1 MKLKNKKILI
11 GITGTI
17 AAYKIPELIRMFKK
31 EGADVKIV
39 LTKNALE
46 FVGVKTLET
55 LSQNP
60 VYFEEFETTFST
72 EHISL
77 AAWADIFLVTPVS
90 ANTLSK
96 FACGICDNL
105 LTSVFCAFLGSKK
118 PVVIAPSMND
128 GMWANPFVEE
138 NLAKL
143 KFASCTI
150 IEPEDGFLACGT
162 QGKGR
167 LAALDTIFIK
177 TKEVLF
183 SNLPFSGKK
192 FLVTAGGT
200 KEFIDPVRYISNA
213 SSGKMGT
220 AFADVA
226 HNLGADVE
234 LIATFDIER
243 DYKITRAQT
252 AQDMRNAV
260 NSSFETADCIIMASA
275 VADFKAKDYAEQKI
289 TSVEDTLILEFI
301 KNKDI
306 LKEICTRKRE
316 NQIVV
321 GFCLATEN
329 PVKFAKEKIQN
340 KNCDYIIA
348 NEAKTALGQDK
359 NEVWVIDKNLNTT
372 KIELDYKNNIAK
384 KVLELIYDKNR

>member
-1 MKLKNKKILI
+1 MKEKKTVNLENKKILI

-17 AAYKIPELIRMFKK
+17 AAYKIPEIIRMFKK
-31 EGADVKIV
+31 QGADVKIV
-39 LTKNALE
+39 LTKNAME
-46 FVGVKTLET
+46 FIGVKTLET
-55 LSQNP
+55 LSGNP
-60 VYFEEFETTFST
+60 VYSEQFENAFST
-72 EHISL
+72 EHI
-77 AAWADIFLVTPVS
+77 S

-105 LTSVFCAFLGSKK
+105 MTSVFCAFLGSKK

-150 IEPEDGFLACGT
+150 IEPEVGFLACGAE
-162 QGKGR
+162 GKGR
-167 LAALDTIFIK
+167 LGSIDTIFNK
-177 TKEVLF
+177 TKEALF
-183 SNLPFSGKK
+183 SNLPLSGKK
-192 FLVTAGGT
+192 LVITAGGT

-226 HNLGADVE
+226 YEMGADVE

-252 AQDMRNAV
+252 AEDMRRAV
-260 NSSFETADCIIMASA
+260 NIAFEGADCLIMASA

-289 TSVEDTLILEFI
+289 TSVEDSLILEFV
-301 KNKDI
+301 KNRDI
-306 LKEICTRKRE
+306 LKEACENKRE

-329 PVKFAKEKIQN
+329 IVECAKEKIQK

-359 NEVWVIDKNLNTT
+359 NEVWVIDKKLNTT